1 MTSRKKPPSDKK
13 PLFERRD
20 LVQVMGVPSPL
31 MLVAEVAE
39 EPEDDGEFTVTVI
52 FFYNGQL
59 VDDGYGEGKQ
69 FSEGLLQLVKP
80 AAKVLEEAEE
90 ATRLA
95 RG

>member
-52 FFYNGQL
+52 
-59 VDDGYGEGKQ
+59 DGYGEGKQ

-90 ATRLA
+90 AARLA

>member
-52 FFYNGQL
+52 
-59 VDDGYGEGKQ
+59 DGYGEGKQ

>member
-59 VDDGYGEGKQ
+59 VEQ